1 MFVIGS
7 PHSQTER
14 SMVIKMET
22 FYLIDFENVHNEGLE
37 NIDSLSKNAHVH
49 IFSTENALNIRMDIV
64 FSKGIDIQGHIVP
77 VRKQSLDMHLVS
89 YLGYLLGVNG
99 KQCSYVIVSKDTDYD
114 NIIKFWKEEGY
125 LNIFRKS
132 AIPDNAKQQMKV
144 APLQTPTTIQA
155 INSKISAGMAYDFS
169 GNDRSELNLFMQHGL
184 MAKGYTGN
192 DANRIC
198 KYVIAH
204 CNDERMLSRIHNDLR
219 KDFDNCTEEVY
230 GDVKEILAKFVSSKS
245 KIAKRESQVRSFFG
259 QHFRKKIYTD
269 MKEEIISI
277 ILNAQTRQQVNNG
290 LLKLYSDGKVVKHI
304 YQTVQPLIKDLPGK

>member
-1 MFVIGS
+1 
-7 PHSQTER
+7 
-14 SMVIKMET
+14 MET
-22 FYLIDFENVHNEGLE
+22 YYLIDFENVHNEGLE
-37 NIDSLSKNAHVH
+37 NIDSLSKNDHVH

-89 YLGYLLGVNG
+89 YLGHLLGING

-132 AIPDNAKQQMKV
+132 SIPGNTKQQKKA
-144 APLQTPTTIQA
+144 APQQAPTTIQTV
-155 INSKISAGMAYDFS
+155 NNKISAGMAYDFS
-169 GNDRSELNLFMQHGL
+169 GDDRSELNLFMQHGL
-184 MAKGYTGN
+184 MAMGYAGS

-198 KYVIAH
+198 KYVVAH
-204 CNDERMLSRIHNDLR
+204 CNDERMLSGIHNDLR
-219 KDFDNCTEEVY
+219 SEFEDYSEVY
-230 GDVKEILAKFVSSKS
+230 EDVKEILAKFVSSKS
-245 KIAKRESQVRSFFG
+245 KNAKRESQVRSFFG
-259 QHFRKKIYTD
+259 QHFRTKMYVDK
-269 MKEEIISI
+269 KEEIIHI